1 MAVTGDAALQAT
13 KAEIIAAMVQK
24 ELISQSVLA
33 STIMDVSRFAVK
45 GAETVSFPKAG
56 SFTVENRASG
66 AQATIQNLT
75 FAKDTMTLGF
85 RATVSWLIDPM
96 DELESVIDVDA
107 EYALRAARSH
117 AVYLDN
123 QIIAELETV
132 GDTTTTAGNISDA
145 VILEMRAKI
154 LNQKAD
160 RRLLRL
166 AISPDQEAIMLGI
179 NKFVTAD
186 NYGTSIVPSGALG
199 TIYGIPVFITPEL
212 DTQQYFLYEQ
222 EGIAMAFQ
230 RGPMLDERKAP
241 EYGAGAMLKTLD
253 QKFGVKGM
261 LLGQQG
267 VGATES
273 PLVVKDNNP

>member
-1 MAVTGDAALQAT
+1 MAITGDAALQAT

-33 STIMDVSRFAVK
+33 PTVMDVSRFAVK

-56 SFTVENRASG
+56 SFTVENRATG

-75 FAKDTMTLGF
+75 FAKDTMALSY
-85 RATVSWLIDPM
+85 RATVSWLIDSM

-107 EYALRAARSH
+107 EYAIRAARAH
-117 AVYLDN
+117 AVYLDQ
-123 QIIAELETV
+123 QIIAELELV
-132 GDTTTTAGNISDA
+132 GDATTTAGNISDA

-154 LNQKAD
+154 LKQKAD

-166 AISPDQEAIMLGI
+166 AISPDQEAIMLAI

-212 DTQQYFLYEQ
+212 GEQQYFLYEQ
-222 EGIAMAFQ
+222 EGIALAFQ
-230 RGPMLDERKAP
+230 RAPQLDERKAP
-241 EYGAGAMLKTLD
+241 EYGAGSMLKILD

-267 VGATES
+267 VGAAES
-273 PLVVKDNNP
+273 PLVVKDNN

>member
-56 SFTVENRASG
+56 SFTVENRASA

-75 FAKDTMTLGF
+75 FAKDTMALDF

-117 AVYLDN
+117 AVYLDQ
-123 QIIAELETV
+123 QIIAELEAV
-132 GDTTTTAGNISDA
+132 GDATTTAGNISDA
-145 VILEMRAKI
+145 IILEMRAKI

-160 RRLLRL
+160 RRLLRM

-186 NYGTSIVPSGALG
+186 NYGTSIIPSGALG

-212 DTQQYFLYEQ
+212 GAQQYFVYEQ
-222 EGIAMAFQ
+222 DGCALAFQ

-253 QKFGVKGM
+253 QKFGVQGM

-267 VGATES
+267 VGPTES
-273 PLVVKDNNP
+273 PLVVKDNN